1 MSKNLINYTT
11 VGNIKH
17 FYGFTF
23 TLGGIV
29 SITGEDFEK
38 MNGYL
43 NLWSWGYEDNSLQR
57 RANKHRIKMRSNFF
71 RINSKDIIQE
81 QHGQYRTVNKT
92 ILTYILIRLMRG
104 QNFFNVKYE
113 ITEDNF
119 INVYDFSTGRIIS
132 PKSIV

>member
-1 MSKNLINYTT
+1 MSKNLINYATT

-43 NLWSWGYEDNSLQR
+43 NLGLGVR
-57 RANKHRIKMRSNFF
+57 RQLS
-71 RINSKDIIQE
+71 
-81 QHGQYRTVNKT
+81 
-92 ILTYILIRLMRG
+92 
-104 QNFFNVKYE
+104 
-113 ITEDNF
+113 
-119 INVYDFSTGRIIS
+119 STSR
-132 PKSIV
+132 

>member
-1 MSKNLINYTT
+1 MSKNLINYATT

-43 NLWSWGYEDNSLQR
+43 NLWSLG
-57 RANKHRIKMRSNFF
+57 
-71 RINSKDIIQE
+71 
-81 QHGQYRTVNKT
+81 
-92 ILTYILIRLMRG
+92 
-104 QNFFNVKYE
+104 
-113 ITEDNF
+113 
-119 INVYDFSTGRIIS
+119 
-132 PKSIV
+132 